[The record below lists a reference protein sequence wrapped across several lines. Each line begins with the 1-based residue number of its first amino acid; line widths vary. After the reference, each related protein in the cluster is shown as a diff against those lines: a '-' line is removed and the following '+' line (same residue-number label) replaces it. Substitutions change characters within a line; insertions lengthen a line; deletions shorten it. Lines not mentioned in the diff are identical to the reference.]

1 MCDVVSQL
9 FTSLF
14 CLLSMMIICGGYHSI
29 LFLNVSL
36 ITLLFRIILN
46 REKNFCFKNVCFWG
60 ELLPDGWRRR
70 EQKNV
75 CFGVSFQ
82 NVRFV
87 SRLEWRKKPES
98 KLAGCELLQWIS
110 LSNIRSFGF
119 HNISQS
125 LSNITAI
132 CWI

>member
-46 REKNFCFKNVCFWG
+46 REKTYVLKTYVFEGNFSRMVGDVGNKKMCVLVWVFKTCALFPVWNGEKNLKASSQVVNFCNESVC
-60 ELLPDGWRRR
+60 
-70 EQKNV
+70 QT
-75 CFGVSFQ
+75 FGV
-82 NVRFV
+82 
-87 SRLEWRKKPES
+87 
-98 KLAGCELLQWIS
+98 
-110 LSNIRSFGF
+110 FGF